1 MTEKEFI
8 NWLRGFTQ
16 GAHQYNILP
25 SQWDDLKQKLSTVGK
40 ESKYPY
46 KIDKSIWTTTI
57 A

>member
-40 ESKYPY
+40 ESKYTY